1 MTVCIH
7 MRCVLFYSELIFS
20 DGFFFSPVGVP
31 CALDCRMSLQG
42 RFALVPAGVS
52 KWVTILATFL
62 CKFLAGGSCH
72 ILMV

>member
-1 MTVCIH
+1 
-7 MRCVLFYSELIFS
+7 
-20 DGFFFSPVGVP
+20 
-31 CALDCRMSLQG
+31 MSLQG

-72 ILMV
+72 ILMVQIWTQGQAWGSPFLVETLFSLPCFPEPLG

>member
-1 MTVCIH
+1 M
-7 MRCVLFYSELIFS
+7 M
-20 DGFFFSPVGVP
+20 GFFFFSVGVP

-52 KWVTILATFL
+52 EWVTILDTFL